1 MFSRIWLINIL
12 LALVFVL
19 FGLKSYGVWQKNEKI
34 VTENQKSEK
43 PKPRHGKKNIKNR
56 RPPES
61 NYQVIVDK
69 NLFSADRTEYIP
81 EAPETE
87 DEAKMVRVSGKQVIL
102 YGVVITD
109 NYKSA
114 LISNPVKERGE
125 RNTKWVKVRDMVGDL
140 AVTEIRKESIFL
152 TEGEENYEILLYD
165 KNKPKR
171 AAKVLKEQKPN
182 IVTTG
187 SENKSSK
194 PTMIKKKKTSKD
206 KYNVIKTP
214 FGDVRRRKKE

>member
-19 FGLKSYGVWQKNEKI
+19 FGLKSYGVWQKNEGV
-34 VTENQKSEK
+34 VTESQKSEK
-43 PKPRHGKKNIKNR
+43 PKPQPGKKNIKKR
-56 RPPES
+56 MPLES
-61 NYQVIVDK
+61 NYTVVVDK

-114 LISNPVKERGE
+114 LINNPVKARGE
-125 RNTKWVKVRDMVGDL
+125 RNTKWVKVGDMVGDL
-140 AVTEIRKESIFL
+140 TVTEIRKESILL
-152 TEGEENYEILLYD
+152 TEGEDNYEILLYD

-171 AAKVLKEQKPN
+171 AAKAFKEQKPN

-187 SENKSSK
+187 SKNKSSK
-194 PTMIKKKKTSKD
+194 PTMIKKKKTPKD
-206 KYNVIKTP
+206 EYNVIKTP